1 MFEVTTMNPEEKIT
15 DPFLI
20 QDFIPYQKL
29 TVIFGRF
36 SGINYSGRGYLKNDE
51 RCHQYRDQGAVD
63 LVAQTLV
70 AALGVETASPFK
82 TVSSVDRLVVVRT
95 SSPDAPDW
103 KSAIGHYL
111 PANEFERVQFIDC
124 VPVAPQGDEGGQRE
138 AGSGLEQLT
147 ALASAVGTIVKGHSG
162 EKVLFFFSDPILLL
176 KILVGSRDI
185 ASCNNKPVFHTSVSL
200 AAGLITRLLKL
211 KNVTV
216 VAVIPEDIG
225 ARKDGCLFQSLLS
238 GDEALTLFHGYFGA
252 FYLTL
257 LRMALGVWRI
267 NWGHKKNTFYPGQNR
282 RTLEASSYG
291 YVCPQMSLQAEM
303 PLNALHFVFNEVTD
317 EVIEAEKTKA
327 EKEPSNR
334 RRSRMALIERAL
346 AQVAGTGDETERINQ
361 AWKVYPELKPR
372 NFSGSSTQKRN
383 FATDCRKILRAE
395 RKKRPKVDTTPLTA
409 ERKAA

>member
-20 QDFIPYQKL
+20 QDFVPYQKL

-70 AALGVETASPFK
+70 AALGVEIASPFQ
-82 TVSSVDRLVVVRT
+82 TVSSVDRLVVVHT

-124 VPVAPQGDEGGQRE
+124 VSVAPQGDEGGQRG
-138 AGSGLEQLT
+138 AGSGLEQLK

-162 EKVLFFFSDPILLL
+162 EKILFFFSEPILLL
-176 KILVGSRDI
+176 KILLGSRDI
-185 ASCNNKPVFHTSVSL
+185 VACNNKPVFHASVNQ
-200 AAGLITRLLKL
+200 AAGLITSLLKL
-211 KNVTV
+211 KGVTV
-216 VAVIPEDIG
+216 VAAIPEDLD
-225 ARKDGCLFQSLLS
+225 ARKDGCLFQNLLS
-238 GDEALTLFHGYFGA
+238 ADEALTLFHGYFGA

-257 LRMALGVWRI
+257 LRMAVGIWRI
-267 NWGHKKNTFYPGQNR
+267 NWGHKKNTFFPGQNR
-282 RTLEASSYG
+282 RTLEVSSYG
-291 YVCPQMSLQAEM
+291 YVRPTMSLKADV
-303 PLNALHFVFNEVTD
+303 PVNSLHFTFSEAT
-317 EVIEAEKTKA
+317 EAVIEAEKKNA

-334 RRSRMALIERAL
+334 RRARIALIERAL
-346 AQVAGTGDETERINQ
+346 ATVADTVDEAERINQ
-361 AWKVYPELKPR
+361 AWKVYPELNPR
-372 NFSGSSTQKRN
+372 KFSGSSTQRRN
-383 FATDCRKILRAE
+383 FAKDCREILRAE
-395 RKKRPKVDTTPLTA
+395 RRKRPQVDTASLTA